1 MEIWKYNL
9 SIDTLACGEFKCNDK
24 YISKNLMDIT
34 DLLVDGF
41 MSAHETFVQH
51 ASGVAKFEV
60 TLVV

>member
-1 MEIWKYNL
+1 
-9 SIDTLACGEFKCNDK
+9 
-24 YISKNLMDIT
+24 MDIT

-41 MSAHETFVQH
+41 MSAHETFVQQ